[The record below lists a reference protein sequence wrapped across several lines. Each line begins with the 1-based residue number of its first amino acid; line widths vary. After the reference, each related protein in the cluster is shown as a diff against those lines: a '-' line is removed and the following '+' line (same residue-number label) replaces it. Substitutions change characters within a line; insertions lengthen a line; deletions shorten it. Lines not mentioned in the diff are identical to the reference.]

1 MPAMPSPAVIAMA
14 IVAVIGLGAVVVL
27 FINLAEPSV
36 SLSDDSEV
44 RVVIEQPTLAP
55 TPTPTRTPKPPTLP
69 ADAPALRMA
78 WLPQE
83 MHCGGGGAPHV
94 MTAEPLVND
103 GNGRGWLGGLVGNPG
118 YECVKGYIDHA
129 ETAALGAGG
138 VHFPH
143 CPSSQSGHGRFVL
156 LSPSPNP
163 DDAPY
168 GYPEPTSLVVDGID
182 QFNAWIHQDGTL
194 SYPNPA
200 DGDFIEY
207 EPYVTAYLQ
216 VCAVWDGDRA
226 AVSPHPLPTP
236 MPTPTPTPTPEPAGG
251 SGGQQPDGSGGGS

>member
-1 MPAMPSPAVIAMA
+1 MPSPAVIAMA
-14 IVAVIGLGAVVVL
+14 IVAIIGLGAVVVL

-69 ADAPALRMA
+69 AGVPALRMA

-83 MHCGGGGAPHV
+83 MHCGGSGAPHV
-94 MTAEPLVND
+94 MSADPLGDD

-118 YECVKGYIDHA
+118 YACVKGYIDHA

-143 CPSSQSGHGRFVL
+143 CPSSQSGHGRFLL
-156 LSPSPNP
+156 LSPQSYP
-163 DDAPY
+163 AP
-168 GYPEPTSLVVDGID
+168 TALVVDGID
-182 QFNAWIHQDGTL
+182 QFNAWIAQDGDL
-194 SYPNPA
+194 NYPL
-200 DGDFIEY
+200 GDDEVTY
-207 EPYVTAYLQ
+207 RAYVTAYLQ

-236 MPTPTPTPTPEPAGG
+236 TPVPTPTPTPEPAGG
-251 SGGQQPDGSGGGS
+251 GGQPDGSGGGS